1 MTGNTIQDDRLVT
14 SALAAAA
21 ATAARHAPSIL
32 NTQPWRWRVR
42 PGRLELFAEASR
54 RLPAT
59 DPTGRSLTLSC
70 GAALHHARVALAAQ
84 GWSSTVRRL
93 PDPTTPQLLATLGAA
108 NRVPV
113 TTATRA
119 LLAAMRT
126 RHTDRR
132 PVAETPIP
140 AAALHA
146 ILDAAAGHAL
156 IHVVSAEQ
164 LVDLAVA
171 VEHAT
176 VVQAHDRRVC
186 DELAYWS
193 GPDAPTGTGL
203 PAAVVPDHPAQTPVA
218 GRDFGHPGTLTIRG
232 GHDRAAVYALL
243 HGDNDRPEDWLRAGE
258 ALSMVW
264 LRATELGVGVVPLS
278 DVVEVHATRVALR
291 RRLLAGLNY
300 PYLVLRLGIPANET
314 DDPPHPPR
322 LATDQVV
329 HTDTA
334 DVGRDAHGDPR

>member
-1 MTGNTIQDDRLVT
+1 MTGNTSQDDRLVT

-42 PGRLELFAEASR
+42 PGRLELFADASR
-54 RLPAT
+54 RLAAT
-59 DPTGRSLTLSC
+59 DPTGRSLMLSC
-70 GAALHHARVALAAQ
+70 GAVLHHSRVALAAQ
-84 GWSSTVRRL
+84 GWSSAVRRL
-93 PDPTTPQLLATLGAA
+93 PDPTTPQLLATLRAA
-108 NRVPV
+108 DRAPV
-113 TTATRA
+113 TAQTRA
-119 LLAAMRT
+119 LLSAMRA

-132 PVAETPIP
+132 PVAEVPVP
-140 AAALHA
+140 AAALRA
-146 ILDAAAGHAL
+146 ILAAADGHAL
-156 IHVVSAEQ
+156 IHAVSAEQ

-176 VVQAHDRRVC
+176 LVQTHDRRVR
-186 DELAYWS
+186 DELAYWT
-193 GPDAPTGTGL
+193 GPEAPAGTGL
-203 PAAVVPDHPAQTPVA
+203 PATVLPEHPAQTPVA
-218 GRDFGHPGTLTIRG
+218 GREFGHPGTLTIGG

-278 DVVEVHATRVALR
+278 DVIEVDATRVILR
-291 RRLLAGLNY
+291 HRLLAGLNY
-300 PYLVLRLGIPANET
+300 PYLVLRLGIPDNET
-314 DDPPHPPR
+314 DGPPHPPR

-329 HTDTA
+329 DTEPSA
-334 DVGRDAHGDPR
+334 PPVRPL